1 MKYLRVK
8 YLRAEH
14 FREDGKQQGGES
26 AHCRVRGK
34 GRESTYNVDDQEHRI
49 KNDYITA
56 THNANKMICRQTA
69 TLCVK
74 AALPRRNSSR
84 FRCHIHYASGMVN

>member
-26 AHCRVRGK
+26 AHCRVRRMGQK
-34 GRESTYNVDDQEHRI
+34 STYNVDDQERKIGNFYI
-49 KNDYITA
+49 KA
-56 THNANKMICRQTA
+56 THNVNGLICRQTA

-74 AALPRRNSSR
+74 TALPCRNSRR
-84 FRCHIHYASGMVN
+84 FRCHIHFASGMVN